1 MQKLKV
7 ELVRRGAV
15 VSGRNKDLVESYVV
29 FCIHRMRFLC
39 STIHLSR
46 FMQLVATPTCDLP
59 TTYDGPEAQSSR
71 RLLGFRGPTSKG
83 RGRVKEGEGREERRG
98 REGGLEAP
106 PPFVKS

>member
-1 MQKLKV
+1 VQKLKV

-59 TTYDGPEAQSSR
+59 TT
-71 RLLGFRGPTSKG
+71 
-83 RGRVKEGEGREERRG
+83 
-98 REGGLEAP
+98 
-106 PPFVKS
+106 

>member
-59 TTYDGPEAQSSR
+59 TTHDGPEAQSSR
-71 RLLGFRGPTSKG
+71 RLLGFRRPTSKG
-83 RGRVKEGEGREERRG
+83 RGGDGIGKGNEGRGGGGG
-98 REGGLEAP
+98 RVGWRP
-106 PPFVKS
+106 PPL